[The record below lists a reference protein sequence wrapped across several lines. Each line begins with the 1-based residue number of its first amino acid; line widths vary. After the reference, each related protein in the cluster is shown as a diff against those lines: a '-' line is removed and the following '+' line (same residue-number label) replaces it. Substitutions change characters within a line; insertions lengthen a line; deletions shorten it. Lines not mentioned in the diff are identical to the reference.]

1 MAPTPEGPA
10 SSGGGSSTI
19 RVFVRWHDQTV
30 FAGEEVK
37 CTITFRNVA
46 AAPNSAGLGPS
57 SSSSGPAAPKQHGGG
72 SDRRKSHPSPL
83 LVAAQAR
90 QAQQQIQQIQQQQ
103 QQHRPKTPSAAG
115 LAPPLAVTRGHHRSS
130 QSISGGPPLARSRS
144 GSVTWPPSSSSSDA
158 TGGGA
163 AAAAAEAAGQQKQD
177 HQQQGN
183 GGRGHRRSISIVS
196 LGSPTPSSPGQR
208 HDQGGGGGSGS
219 VKSPR
224 QHRGHG
230 RSSSLQINSR
240 SPTLN
245 GPRSASHPQRPPFH
259 PQPSP
264 LLNASYPP
272 SNSSGPSTTPNTPG
286 LGIGLGSAV
295 PSPRPTPDALSGFKF
310 PATQTPLLQQTSE
323 DDLTTPLDEDA
334 TPMVGGVG
342 GQSPRGDSYNFH
354 NQEQPIPTINESD
367 ALAGAAA
374 AVARVL
380 STSSISGTPRS
391 STDGGFYSVSNN
403 STETLASEYVTTLPH
418 RTASSSNSSRPLH
431 LRQRSNLSV
440 HHHRTKAPEAL
451 MMGYAQIQG
460 SFTLDGSLMD
470 LAPFEQVKRKAV
482 VGGQGGGVIGVESQ
496 ASGARRESGLLR
508 SFGWGSITSSIGELL
523 GGGELSTIKEMRGI
537 AGAKA
542 IPLLSTPQ
550 SILFVDLRLAP
561 GESRTF
567 EYSFR
572 LPKGLP
578 PTHKGK
584 AMKISYSLVVGT
596 QRPGGAKEQQLKSV
610 DVPFRVLGSVNSHG
624 EILGHDLMAPYVL
637 LKDLAHVRTL
647 EESAVAE
654 LAKKKPPAPPS
665 SSTMAGFLAY
675 VDELVHRPNQG
686 PHQSLLSPTV
696 DQSGYHLSPSP
707 TATRRFSAASSLFD
721 EMAAPNSPAAD
732 TPAKEAID
740 LAILRSNMTSA
751 GQQSANRFEI
761 ARNGRRVGV
770 VTLARP
776 AWRLGEAVTMTVDF
790 SRAQVP
796 CYALHAALET
806 AERVDP
812 SLALR
817 SEASVHRVTR
827 RVYATSSEAA
837 MYARRIVFNPTI
849 PVTATPEFVTSG
861 ISLEWKVRLEFVV
874 PSTTAAAASMAN
886 HMPPPPLPTSPLSS
900 PSPNNGGGGGGGGG
914 DNYVDDEHGGDEDD
928 DSDTGSLRTERAP
941 LATPGGNG
949 NSSSSNSYGYY
960 AGGGQQQHYHHPLLE
975 EVARDDRGGL
985 VLVAA
990 ETLPCES
997 FEVAVPL
1004 RVYGAVCSGLERLE
1018 RDEAEFGLAV

>member
-1 MAPTPEGPA
+1 MAPPPEGPA
-10 SSGGGSSTI
+10 SSSSGGSTSSSTI

-46 AAPNSAGLGPS
+46 AAPNSAGLAPS
-57 SSSSGPAAPKQHGGG
+57 PGPAASKHHGAGG

-90 QAQQQIQQIQQQQ
+90 QAQQQIQQHQ
-103 QQHRPKTPSAAG
+103 QQHQHQHQHQPKTPSAG

-130 QSISGGPPLARSRS
+130 QSISGPPLARSRS
-144 GSVTWPPSSSSSDA
+144 GSVTWPPSSDA
-158 TGGGA
+158 PGSGA
-163 AAAAAEAAGQQKQD
+163 TAEAGQQKQD
-177 HQQQGN
+177 HQQQQQQQQGN
-183 GGRGHRRSISIVS
+183 GSSGGGHRRSISIVS

-224 QHRGHG
+224 PHRGHG

-286 LGIGLGSAV
+286 LGIGLGSGV
-295 PSPRPTPDALSGFKF
+295 PSPRPTPEALSGFKF

-323 DDLTTPLDEDA
+323 DDLTTPVDEDA
-334 TPMVGGVG
+334 TPMVGAVG
-342 GQSPRGDSYNFH
+342 GQSPRSSSYNLH
-354 NQEQPIPTINESD
+354 NQDQPIPIINESD

-418 RTASSSNSSRPLH
+418 RTASSNNSSRPLH

-440 HHHRTKAPEAL
+440 HHHRAKVPEAL

-460 SFTLDGSLMD
+460 SFTLDGSLID

-542 IPLLSTPQ
+542 VPLLSTPQ

-584 AMKISYSLVVGT
+584 AMKVSYSLVVGT

-647 EESAVAE
+647 EEGAAAE
-654 LAKKKPPAPPS
+654 LLKKKPPAPPS

-696 DQSGYHLSPSP
+696 GHSGYHLSPSP

-740 LAILRSNMTSA
+740 MAILRSNLTSA

-790 SRAQVP
+790 SQAQVP

-837 MYARRIVFNPTI
+837 MYARRIVFSPTI

-874 PSTTAAAASMAN
+874 PSTTAAAMAN
-886 HMPPPPLPTSPLSS
+886 HMPPPPSPLPSH
-900 PSPNNGGGGGGGGG
+900 SPNNGGGGGG
-914 DNYVDDEHGGDEDD
+914 DNDNDDEHDNNDDDDD
-928 DSDTGSLRTERAP
+928 DSDTGSRRTERAP
-941 LATPGGNG
+941 LATPGGNS
-949 NSSSSNSYGYY
+949 NSNSNSYGYY
-960 AGGGQQQHYHHPLLE
+960 AGGGGQQQHGGHHPLLE

-1018 RDEAEFGLAV
+1018 RDEAESGLVV